1 MTDNEILALL
11 KEYPFLIIKDYNGK
25 SIYSKKDLLEHNYYT
40 YLDNTGWKDI
50 WKKFLH
56 KIFEIYDTLNDQEKS
71 LVMFYDIKEK
81 WGALRVELVYPLTRM
96 EFNDIIKQVELL
108 SEVTCIKCGK
118 LSRDSKGNPI
128 IWTTRGYMVPL
139 CKKCAKSGLIER
151 GYNKKQITKKLL
163 EMKSIQSEFIIT
175 SESRDDYE
183 EVHYKVS
190 DDWIKATKIIKM
202 EWNQLNKK

>member
-1 MTDNEILALL
+1 MTDNEIVVLL
-11 KEYPFLIIKDYNGK
+11 KKYPFLIIKDYNGK
-25 SIYSKKDLLEHNYYT
+25 PIYSKKDLLEHNYYT
-40 YLDNTGWKDI
+40 YLDNTGWKNI

-56 KIFEIYDTLNDQEKS
+56 KIFEIYDTLNDREKS

-81 WGALRVELVYPLTRM
+81 WGALRVELVYPLTHM

-118 LSRDSKGNPI
+118 LSKDSRGNPI
-128 IWTTRGYMVPL
+128 IWTTRGYMIPL
-139 CKKCAKSGLIER
+139 CRKCAKSGLIER

-163 EMKSIQSEFIIT
+163 EMKTIQPDFIIT
-175 SESRDDYE
+175 SESKDDYK

-190 DDWIKATKIIKM
+190 EDWIKATKIIKM
-202 EWNQLNKK
+202 EWKQLNKK